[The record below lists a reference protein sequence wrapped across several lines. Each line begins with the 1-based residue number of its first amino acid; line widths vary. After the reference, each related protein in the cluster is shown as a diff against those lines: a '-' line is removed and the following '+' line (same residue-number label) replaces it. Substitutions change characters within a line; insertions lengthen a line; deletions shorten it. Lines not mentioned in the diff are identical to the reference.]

1 MRLSWLDLENFR
13 SYPTLHIEPDAEVN
27 IFIGPNGAGKSNLM
41 EAVSYLARLRSFRR
55 APDEALI
62 SVGTDTAIV
71 RGEFAAQATS
81 ALVEVEL
88 PRRGRRRV
96 QLNGKRPRR
105 HADLMT
111 LVRMVVF
118 LPDDLNLVK
127 GAPASRRDYLDDLAA
142 QIWPT
147 AGGEQTDY
155 DKALKQRNA
164 LLRNEGHAADAS
176 ALDVWDE
183 QISRVGA
190 AIIGR
195 RLDLIDKLTPLLSS
209 SYEEISHT
217 DAPISWRYEAKVLG
231 ELEPGSMPQDAADRL
246 MAGLAERR
254 RLDMDRK
261 VTTVGPHRDEASLT
275 LGVGDART
283 LASQGEQRSAALG
296 LRLAAFDLLR
306 GETGETPL
314 LLLDDV
320 FSELDHDRTDGVV
333 SRLPDSQVFI
343 TTARP
348 EDVPVEGRH
357 WSVQRGGVTEGMTS

>member
-1 MRLSWLDLENFR
+1 MRLGWLDLTNFR
-13 SYPTLHIEPDAEVN
+13 SYPALYIEPDGGVN
-27 IFIGPNGAGKSNLM
+27 IFVGPNGAGKSNLM
-41 EAVSYLARLRSFRR
+41 EAISYLARLRSFRR
-55 APDEALI
+55 APDDALI
-62 SVGTDTAIV
+62 AVGAEKAIV
-71 RGEFAAQATS
+71 RGEFGAEATS

-88 PRRGRRRV
+88 PRQGRRRV

-111 LVRMVVF
+111 QVRMVVF

-147 AGGEQTDY
+147 AAGEQADY

-164 LLRNEGHAADAS
+164 LLRTEGHSADAS

-190 AIIGR
+190 AIIRR
-195 RLDLIDKLTPLLSS
+195 RLELIQTLTPVLSAG
-209 SYEEISHT
+209 YEEISNT
-217 DAPISWRYEAKVLG
+217 NAAVGWRYEAKVLG
-231 ELEPGSMPQDAADRL
+231 KLDSGSMPDDAPEQL

-261 VTTVGPHRDEASLT
+261 LTTVGPHRDEASLI
-275 LGVGDART
+275 LGVGNART
-283 LASQGEQRSAALG
+283 LASQGEQRSLALS

-306 GETGETPL
+306 AETGETPL

-333 SRLPDSQVFI
+333 SRLPLSQVFI

-348 EDVPVEGRH
+348 EDVPVQGRH
-357 WSVQRGGVTEGMTS
+357 WSVHRGGVEAGGAS